1 MSCDSSTTAS
11 LHGPSCVSTLGQ
23 TLVCNNTVISRFSFG
38 SFVCNCDGPVS
49 LTGLDNSTLD
59 MLELIDISSY
69 QPTICSD
76 TSGTDADGACDF
88 KKLTNIYSY
97 YDATYGVYS
106 TSECLPLSYPPSTP
120 ETPYYFDGTPLICDN
135 SLHTSPTNTTYICRL
150 DKNLDAETIQPLYTS
165 SIGSSPSVSILD
177 CTSIHN
183 SHEVIVD
190 FHQALD
196 RVQRNGVDLRPI
208 INIVPT

>member
-11 LHGPSCVSTLGQ
+11 LHGPSCVSSAGE
-23 TLVCNNTVISRFSFG
+23 TLVCNNTAISRLISG
-38 SFVCNCDGPVS
+38 PFVCNCDGPVS
-49 LTGLDNSTLD
+49 LTGLDNATLD

-76 TSGTDADGACDF
+76 NSGTNAEGACNF
-88 KKLTNIYSY
+88 RELTNIYSY
-97 YDATYGVYS
+97 YDASWGGS
-106 TSECLPLSYPPSTP
+106 SMSECLPLSYPPSTP

-135 SLHTSPTNTTYICRL
+135 SVHTSLTNKTYICRL

-165 SIGSSPSVSILD
+165 SIGSGIVSILD
-177 CTSIHN
+177 CTSVHN
-183 SHEVIVD
+183 SHDVIVD